1 MPKLKPEE
9 VENRRQEIIDAA
21 RACFLRSGFHQS
33 TTDEICHEAAIT
45 PGGLY
50 HYFGSKDEI
59 ISAVIE
65 DEARSAVAR
74 ITMITESAGDVRSA
88 FREVA
93 SFVLETLRDPNVD
106 NVTRF
111 DIETWA
117 ETLRNEKLA
126 AITKESWGLRQ
137 QWLESLIASGKQAG
151 MYRPEVDTKA
161 FADLLLAI
169 LVGLR
174 LGKVLWRDNF
184 DVEGAMHSLFLMHA
198 GHLIN
203 EETNLGLPQ
212 EETRVADRTKVRR
225 TA

>member
-9 VENRRQEIIDAA
+9 VANRRQEIIDAA
-21 RACFLRSGFHQS
+21 RTCFLRSGFHQT
-33 TTDEICHEAAIT
+33 TTDEICHEASIT

-50 HYFGSKDEI
+50 HYFGSKEEI

-65 DEARSAVAR
+65 DAARSSVAR
-74 ITMITESAGDVRSA
+74 LTLMTESAGDVRSA

-93 SFVLETLRDPNVD
+93 SFVLETFRDPNVD

-137 QWLESLIASGKQAG
+137 KWVESLIARGKEEG
-151 MYRPEVDTKA
+151 MYGPEVDPKA
-161 FADLLLAI
+161 FSDLLLAI
-169 LVGLR
+169 MVGLR
-174 LGKVLWRDNF
+174 LGKLLWRDNF
-184 DVEGAMHSLFLMHA
+184 DLEGAVHSLFLMHA
-198 GHLIN
+198 GHL
-203 EETNLGLPQ
+203 TNGEMNSGLPQ
-212 EETRVADRTKVRR
+212 EETRAGDRTKVRR